1 MEKKDDIQPKK
12 SYDVLPTYQK
22 LFENV
27 SNCSTAARAILI
39 TGSLLWTILTFV
51 LVIWTL
57 VYVTNLKNNDYDPTQ
72 VNEIATG
79 FYLTMFIIYIVVSV
93 AIIIAVLII
102 IFKSYTNKETGKK
115 CMTSPTLK
123 LTYLIYGLIMTF
135 GVVYSILIITILI
148 PSARSVNEDTIVKI
162 DEGAAQFFI
171 IGGIILLVLNV
182 LLLVMSTIV
191 TFMKSG
197 KVEVSPS
204 EMTGGNSVKSKGILE
219 KINEKILDYKSTQL
233 NNQYLSEDFD
243 RVKLASISS
252 PINTTNVE
260 KIYPDQLK
268 PASPKSNKEY
278 ADKSLEI
285 CKDKFRSGTPR
296 YTVAGGNVDRDS
308 CKYWGLNPNQT
319 VKTETI
325 TGTNE
330 RTFSVIE

>member
-1 MEKKDDIQPKK
+1 MDKKEKTPI
-12 SYDVLPTYQK
+12 SYNVIPTYQQ

-72 VNEIATG
+72 VNEIAVG

-102 IFKSYTNKETGKK
+102 IFKSYTNKDTGKK
-115 CMTSPTLK
+115 CITSPTLK

-135 GVVYSILIITILI
+135 GVVYAILVITLLI

-197 KVEVSPS
+197 KVPVEASGES
-204 EMTGGNSVKSKGILE
+204 TVKSKGILE
-219 KINEKILDYKSTQL
+219 KINEKILDYKSSQL
-233 NNQYLSEDFD
+233 NDQYLSEDFD
-243 RVKLASISS
+243 RVKLASITS

-260 KIYPDQLK
+260 KIYPEQLK
-268 PASPKSNKEY
+268 PKSPTSNKEY
-278 ADKSLEI
+278 ADQSIEI
-285 CKDKFRSGTPR
+285 CKDKFKQGTPR
-296 YTVAGGNVDRDS
+296 YTVAGGNTDRDS
-308 CKYWGLNPNQT
+308 CKYWGLKPNQS
-319 VKTETI
+319 VKVENI
-325 TGTNE
+325 PGTKE
-330 RTFSVIE
+330 KTFTVIES